1 MKKLILYTFLLL
13 GFVASAQKNP
23 SELGE
28 FVYKALRSQ
37 NLKAVAT
44 YLGTPDEVLLF
55 SKKLGRSFSTKEE
68 TEDFKKD
75 QAEMDS
81 SFIRKCQ
88 LVLED
93 GKQRSIVWQ
102 KTEFIEVKLH
112 IDTYQ
117 LSSLDESKTIDFG
130 YIEVIFSH
138 EGKQYMLTLETAFD
152 AIGRWRLTGDKI
164 TLESYTE

>member
-1 MKKLILYTFLLL
+1 MKKLVLYTFLLL
-13 GFVASAQKNP
+13 GFTASAQKNA

-28 FVYKALRSQ
+28 FIYKALRSE
-37 NLKAVAT
+37 NLKAVNT
-44 YLGTPDEVLLF
+44 YLGMPDEVLLF
-55 SKKLGRSFSTKEE
+55 SKKLGRSYTTQEA
-68 TEDFKKD
+68 EDFKKD
-75 QAEMDS
+75 QAQLDS
-81 SFIRKCQ
+81 AFIRKCQ

-102 KTEFIEVKLH
+102 KTEFVEVQLH

-130 YIEVIFSH
+130 YIEVIFSYD
-138 EGKQYMLTLETAFD
+138 KKLYMLTMETAFD
-152 AIGRWRLTGDKI
+152 AVGRWRLTGDKI

>member
-1 MKKLILYTFLLL
+1 MKKLVIYTFLLL
-13 GFVASAQKNP
+13 GFAASAQKNP

-28 FVYKALRSQ
+28 FIYKALRSQ
-37 NLKAVAT
+37 NLKAVTT

-55 SKKLGRSFSTKEE
+55 SKKLGRSYTPQE

-75 QAEMDS
+75 QAQIDS
-81 SFIRKCQ
+81 AFLRKCNF
-88 LVLED
+88 VLED
-93 GKQRSIVWQ
+93 GQQRGIVWQ
-102 KTEFIEVKLH
+102 KTEFVEVKLH

-138 EGKQYMLTLETAFD
+138 NGKQYVLTMETAFD

-164 TLESYTE
+164 TLQSYTE